1 MTLVEQAQE
10 YIRNLIITGQY
21 DSNGYLPSEGDLC
34 STLHMSKPTVRE
46 AVRSLEVRGL
56 LLRVHGRGLRVVDNP
71 MQNLTQSMEDMIDKR
86 DLSYQDI
93 LEVRKLIEVHAA
105 IKAATCATEENLEKM
120 KAFIHQLEQCSSH
133 DLSYTEADLG
143 FHLAL
148 VESAGN
154 PLLLGITKA
163 YTPLIQ
169 SYILK
174 SNAGNDSLEKNKH
187 YHQNVY
193 EAVSSR
199 NPVLAKRSIQAHLI
213 ESEKNLN
220 HNLAQTDCVS
230 LSKTSH

>member
-1 MTLVEQAQE
+1 MTLVEQAQD

-21 DSNGYLPSEGDLC
+21 DSKGYLPCEGDLC
-34 STLHMSKPTVRE
+34 NILHMSKPTVRE

-56 LLRVHGRGLRVVDNP
+56 LLRVHGKGLRVVDNS
-71 MQNLTQSMEDMIDKR
+71 MQSLTQSMEDMMVKR
-86 DLSYQDI
+86 DLSYRDI

-105 IKAATCATEENLEKM
+105 IKAAACATEENLEKM
-120 KAFIHQLEQCSSH
+120 RSFIHQLEQCTSH

-163 YTPLIQ
+163 YTPLLQ
-169 SYILK
+169 KYILE
-174 SNAGNDSLEKNKH
+174 SNEGSGYLEKNKH
-187 YHQNVY
+187 SHRKVY
-193 EAVSSR
+193 DAISSGDH
-199 NPVLAKRSIQAHLI
+199 VLAKRAIQAHLV

-220 HNLAQTDCVS
+220 RNLDKKNYAPAPETN
-230 LSKTSH
+230 H

>member
-56 LLRVHGRGLRVVDNP
+56 LLRVHGKGLRVVDNP

-169 SYILK
+169 NYISK
-174 SNAGNDSLEKNKH
+174 SNAGNEHLENTKH
-187 YHQNVY
+187 YHREIY
-193 EAVSSR
+193 EGIYSR
-199 NPVLAKRSIQAHLI
+199 NPVLAKRAIQMHLI

-220 HNLAQTDCVS
+220 NRLTRQDRPPLPKS
-230 LSKTSH
+230 ND